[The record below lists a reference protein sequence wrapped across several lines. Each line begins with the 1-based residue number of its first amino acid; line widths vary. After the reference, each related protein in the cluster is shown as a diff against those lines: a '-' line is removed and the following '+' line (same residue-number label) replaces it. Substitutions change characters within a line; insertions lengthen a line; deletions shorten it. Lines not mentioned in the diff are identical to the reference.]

1 MLSPSATEVFQ
12 KYLIRDMD
20 GNVTE
25 TIEESFQRVAWN
37 IAQEDEQPTVFYQEL
52 LSAMMGLELV
62 PNRPA
67 WFGLGRPTGLTSACT
82 VIDIQD
88 DLGREE
94 GSILHSLRDIGMI
107 QQAGGG
113 VGQNWSRLRPK
124 GSIISRTGG
133 KSTGPLGFLKAYNEF
148 LKTIQQGGMLQGAN
162 NAAMIVT
169 HPDIVEFIRLKLDEN
184 ALTQYNTNVMLTDD
198 FMQAV
203 ITNTDFDLEFNG
215 KVYSTVKATE
225 VFEELTN
232 AIFVNGGVGVQF
244 YDTVQRGNTVP
255 RDGELVSSNP
265 CQEIWGKSGTC
276 CNLAYINLAKMA
288 IKGKVDWS
296 KLEYLTRL
304 GVCTLDNLIEANK
317 YITEVPRLEKQAK
330 LTRRIG
336 LSITGLADML
346 IKLGV
351 VYGTEESFD
360 IAGQVQEFIMYHAMD
375 ESVNLAQKRGCFPV
389 IDKSVFDNDN
399 FAFIAPEPISPFVV
413 NLDRP
418 LVDWE
423 RLVGRIKEHGIRNC
437 GVTAIAPGS
446 FASDTMGTEGYGCEP
461 IFASEYKRNRK
472 DSDDEWWSQDN
483 HSGLKDSPVFIAAHD
498 VAPNDHLM
506 MVAALQ
512 MFVTESI
519 SKTVNLP
526 SETTRDEIGE
536 LVKRAWLLGI
546 KGVAF
551 YRKGSRGVEVLECK
565 QCQIMGQDGTTEGS
579 CGI

>member
-1 MLSPSATEVFQ
+1 VLSPSASKVFQ
-12 KYLIRDMD
+12 KYLIRD
-20 GNVTE
+20 GEGKVTE

-37 IAQEDEQPTVFYQEL
+37 IAQEDEQPAVFYQKL

-203 ITNTDFDLEFNG
+203 ITNTDFDLEFND
-215 KVYSTVKATE
+215 KVYSTVKATDL
-225 VFEELTN
+225 FDELTN
-232 AIFVNGGVGVQF
+232 AIWVNGGVGVQF
-244 YDTVQRGNTVP
+244 YGNVQRGSTIP
-255 RDGELVSSNP
+255 GLGTLDISNP
-265 CQEIWGKSGTC
+265 CNEFFMLDKESC
-276 CNLAYINLAKMA
+276 CLVYINL
-288 IKGKVDWS
+288 GKVVVDGRIDWV
-296 KLEYLTRL
+296 KLEYLARL
-304 GVCTLDNLIEANK
+304 STVAADLLIEANG
-317 YITEVPRLEKQAK
+317 YLPEVPRLEEQAK

-336 LSITGLADML
+336 ISDTGLADML
-346 IKLGV
+346 INLGV

-375 ESVNLAQKRGCFPV
+375 ESVNLAQEYGSFPA
-389 IDKSVFDNDN
+389 IDKSIFTKDS
-399 FAFIAPEPISPFVV
+399 FTFTAPEPISPFIV

-418 LVDWE
+418 LVNWE
-423 RLVGRIKEHGIRNC
+423 RLIGRIKEHGIRNC

-472 DSDDEWWSQDN
+472 DSEDEWWSQDN
-483 HSGLKDSPVFIAAHD
+483 HSSLKDSPVFIAAHD

-512 MFVTESI
+512 RFVTESI

-526 SETTRDEIGE
+526 SETTGDEIGE
-536 LVKRAWLLGI
+536 LIKRAWLLGV
-546 KGVAF
+546 KGAAF
-551 YRKGSRGVEVLECK
+551 YRGGSRDVEVLECK
-565 QCQIMGQDGTTEGS
+565 QCQIV
-579 CGI
+579 